1 MVAVGSTGRRNKKE
15 KVIRVMTAIDFE
27 EFEQAISKTLGDI
40 YTDIDHAL
48 TLAKSVRVVGVQD
61 TKSDAVEKLVAAK
74 AALSMVVK
82 KNDDGA
88 CFDISQLKMAIIQ
101 ELGRVIANISDDDVS
116 RVLEIGENPKTPE
129 QLEELQAIYE
139 KVLPSPFLDN
149 LNFAPLISEF
159 FDLSGSA
166 LIGTYSAAFN
176 TKKG

>member
-1 MVAVGSTGRRNKKE
+1 M
-15 KVIRVMTAIDFE
+15 IDFE
-27 EFEQAISKTLGDI
+27 EFEKAISKTLGEIHGDI
-40 YTDIDHAL
+40 EQVL

-61 TKSDAVEKLVAAK
+61 TKSDAVERLVAAK
-74 AALSMVVK
+74 AALSTVVK

-88 CFDISQLKMAIIQ
+88 CFDIGQLKMAIIQ
-101 ELGRVIANISDDDVS
+101 ELGRVIVDVSDDDVS
-116 RVLEIGENPKTPE
+116 RVLEIGKNPTTPE

-149 LNFAPLISEF
+149 LDFAPLISEF